1 LLAIAFESQIPGSW
15 GLGFAGT
22 LALVALVIPTIK
34 NKTALVSALMAALT
48 CVLTI
53 NLPYRL
59 TIVCSVIA
67 GVLAAAWM
75 DRAIGKGTR

>member
-1 LLAIAFESQIPGSW
+1 LIALIIPAIKHKTAVIS
-15 GLGFAGT
+15 
-22 LALVALVIPTIK
+22 ALVA
-34 NKTALVSALMAALT
+34 AGT

-67 GVLAAAWM
+67 GVMAAVLV
-75 DRAIGKGTR
+75 DKQSQKKNI

>member
-1 LLAIAFESQIPGSW
+1 MGP
-15 GLGFAGT
+15 GFAVS
-22 LALVALVIPTIK
+22 VALVIPTIK

-67 GVLAAAWM
+67 GVLAAAGM
-75 DRAIGKGTR
+75 DRAIGKGAR